1 MWYSNVTMMTP
12 AQKQQAYRD
21 RQRQQKAMDGVP
33 APAGPC
39 NIPPER
45 RWATLRAQ
53 ARAALQTLL
62 DEMQAYH
69 DDRSDDWQ
77 ESDRGAAMAERLDAL
92 ETVISD
98 LDGIE

>member
-21 RQRQQKAMDGVP
+21 RQRQRAMGALP
-33 APAGPC
+33 APPAPC

-53 ARAALQTLL
+53 ARAALQMLL

-69 DDRSDDWQ
+69 DDRSDEWQ
-77 ESDRGAAMAERLDAL
+77 ESDRGAAMADRLDAL
-92 ETVISD
+92 ESVITD